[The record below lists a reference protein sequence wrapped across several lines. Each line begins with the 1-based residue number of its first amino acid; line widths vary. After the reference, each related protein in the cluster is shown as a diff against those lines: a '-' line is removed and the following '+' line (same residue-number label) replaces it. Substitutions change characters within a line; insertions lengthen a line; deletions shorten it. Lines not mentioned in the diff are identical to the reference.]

1 MNRLLTVA
9 MMTVT
14 LTGAAEHAAPAS
26 WQLPQP
32 SGGKLTLT
40 VTDTVIRIVSSTE
53 RIEIPVKQVQSLRV
67 TTRYLDPVEKWESW
81 QPEDH
86 ERRDTG
92 PVLDAIADNGGE
104 GFILLLGAGALG
116 VAAVASLVD
125 PEGFIHIAWLDGD
138 VSRSTSVRTGFFT
151 PFVERR
157 LHDAGL
163 NSIPARP
170 PRTAS
175 R

>member
-1 MNRLLTVA
+1 MNRL
-9 MMTVT
+9 MTVVLIT
-14 LTGAAEHAAPAS
+14 VMLTGAAENAAAAS

-40 VTDTVIRIVSSTE
+40 VTNTVIWIVSGTE
-53 RIEIPVKQVQSLRV
+53 RIEIPVSQVQSLHV
-67 TTRYLDPVEKWESW
+67 TTRYLDPIEKWESW
-81 QPEDH
+81 QPEGHD
-86 ERRDTG
+86 RRDPS
-92 PVLDAIADNGGE
+92 PVLDVIADNGGE
-104 GFILLLGAGALG
+104 GFIVLLGAGALG
-116 VAAVASLVD
+116 VAGVASLVD
-125 PEGFIHIAWLDGD
+125 PEAFIHITWLDGD

-163 NSIPARP
+163 NSSPARP
-170 PRTAS
+170 LRTVS